1 MDGWIRR
8 RSSPRSSPQILSS
21 VGVIPILQLEDHM
34 CPTTTTVSSIKDCVD
49 HIFYVNL
56 DRCTERRQYIESVVS
71 VHPTVESVPIH
82 RISAIDGSTTDV
94 DEYVSFQSPY
104 TKNPLVSNAVYGC
117 TISHIRAIETFANMG
132 ADGSIALIVED
143 DVSLEFSPYWPATM
157 KQCIDAAPPDW
168 EILQVSSI
176 PYYHHDRVNRAGY
189 DYDRWNI
196 SKKVCGTAAYLI
208 THQAAQRII
217 QFLKPT
223 LRYHEGRLHPHHW
236 GLHRQDDF
244 GSNTKYC
251 IGPPMSRWYQ
261 SDVLIYDYLC
271 TYTVYPPPFTY
282 RDNND
287 SMIHSDHLSFHVQ
300 MKEHTKRMYL
310 S

>member
-189 DYDRWNI
+189 DYDRWNLR
-196 SKKVCGTAAYLI
+196 KKVCGTAAYLI
-208 THQAAQRII
+208 TYQAAQRII
-217 QFLKPT
+217 QFL
-223 LRYHEGRLHPHHW
+223 
-236 GLHRQDDF
+236 HRRSNVDRD
-244 GSNTKYC
+244 NTKYC
-251 IGPPMSRWYQ
+251 IGPPMNPWYPA
-261 SDVLIYDYLC
+261 DVLLYDYLC

-282 RDNND
+282 RDDND
-287 SMIHSDHLSFHVQ
+287 STIHTDHLSFHIQ

>member
-1 MDGWIRR
+1 MDRWIRR
-8 RSSPRSSPQILSS
+8 RSSPQILSS
-21 VGVIPILQLEDHM
+21 TDGLPFLQLEDHI
-34 CPTTTTVSSIKDCVD
+34 CPTTTTGSSIKDCVD

-56 DRCTERRQYIESVVS
+56 DRCTERRQYIESVVG
-71 VHPTVESVPIH
+71 VHPTFASVPIH
-82 RISAIDGSTTDV
+82 RISAIDGSVTDV
-94 DEYVSFQSPY
+94 DEHISFQSPY
-104 TKNPLVSNAVYGC
+104 TKNPKISDAIYGC
-117 TISHIRAIETFANMG
+117 TISHIRAIEQFAHMSV
-132 ADGSIALIVED
+132 DGSIALIVED
-143 DVSLEFSPYWPATM
+143 DVSLEFSPYWPATI

-176 PYYHHDRVNRAGY
+176 PYYHHNRVNRAGY
-189 DYDRWNI
+189 DYERWNI

-208 THQAAQRII
+208 THQAAHRII
-217 QFLKPT
+217 QFL
-223 LRYHEGRLHPHHW
+223 
-236 GLHRQDDF
+236 HRQN
-244 GSNTKYC
+244 NTKYC

-261 SDVLIYDYLC
+261 SDVVIYDYLC

-287 SMIHSDHLSFHVQ
+287 SMIHTDHLSFHVQ